1 MLPIKTMALYKN
13 STYLGQSTHAA
24 FDRIYDPGDKPDH
37 SGIYRCEGCGKEIS
51 HNAGVS
57 LPPQN
62 HHQHTMS
69 QGRVRWRMVVNAQ
82 TNG

>member
-1 MLPIKTMALYKN
+1 MALYK
-13 STYLGQSTHAA
+13 YAQYIKQSSDVA
-24 FDRIYDPGDKPDH
+24 FDHVYHPGATPPH

-62 HHQHTMS
+62 HHQHVPA
-69 QGRVRWRMVVNAQ
+69 QLAIRWRMVVCAQ

>member
-1 MLPIKTMALYKN
+1 MAYYKYIN
-13 STYLGQSTHAA
+13 HLTK
-24 FDRIYDPGDKPDH
+24 FDNDMFDTLHKPGGSVIY

-62 HHQHTMS
+62 HHQHAL
-69 QGRVRWRMVVNAQ
+69 GKGEIRWRLIVWAD